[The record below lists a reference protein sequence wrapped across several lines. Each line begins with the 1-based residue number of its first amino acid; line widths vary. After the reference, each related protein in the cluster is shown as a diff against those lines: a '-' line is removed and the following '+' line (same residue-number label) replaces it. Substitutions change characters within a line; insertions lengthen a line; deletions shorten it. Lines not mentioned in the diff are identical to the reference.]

1 MKAERRHHMQETNQK
16 PSARRLIAVS
26 NRTSAG
32 TSRAGGLA
40 VALWEAL
47 ESSQGLWVG
56 WNGRITDYP
65 NERFTPLEED
75 GVSFA
80 LCSYS
85 KSEYDDFYLGY
96 SNRVLWPV
104 LHGRLDLAQFDPD
117 QFETYAKINYR
128 FADGILTQAQPG
140 DLLWVHDYHFLLLG
154 EALKAAGW
162 TGPCGFFLHVPFPSP
177 DAFRAIPDHI
187 KLAKGLCAYDII
199 GLQSQRDVANLIM
212 YLEQELDGEQ
222 IDAQTI
228 RIGHRAITI
237 LHCPIGI
244 DASGFGQ
251 ISQSDT
257 AQEAANKISVFL
269 RNRDLVIGVDRMDYS
284 KGLPQRFE
292 GMARFY
298 DQNPDLHGRVSYTQI
313 APPSRSVVD
322 EYVQLRERLDALSGR
337 INGDYGDLDW
347 IPIRYLARGY
357 DREEIAGLYRVAR
370 VGLVTP
376 LQDGMNLV
384 AKEFIAAQNPED
396 PGVLVLSQFAGAAE
410 QMTDALI
417 INPHDADAVSSA
429 VKQALKMPLD
439 ERKRRWQKLYQGI
452 CKQDIT
458 WWRERFLTA
467 FEAIAAA
474 RYTSE

>member
-1 MKAERRHHMQETNQK
+1 MQRTKQERDI
-16 PSARRLIAVS
+16 SRLIVVS

-47 ESSQGLWVG
+47 ESSNGLWVG
-56 WNGRITDYP
+56 WSGKVTDYP
-65 NERFTPLEED
+65 NEKFTPLEED

-104 LHGRLDLAQFDPD
+104 LHGRLDMAQFDPD
-117 QFETYAKINYR
+117 QFATYKKINKR
-128 FADGILTQAQPG
+128 FASGILGQAEPG
-140 DLLWVHDYHFLLLG
+140 DRIWVHDYHFLMLG
-154 EALKAAGW
+154 AALKAAGW
-162 TGPCGFFLHVPFPSP
+162 DEPCGFFLHVPFPSP
-177 DAFRAIPDHI
+177 DAFRAIPDHQE
-187 KLAKGLCAYDII
+187 LAEGLCAYDII

-212 YLEQELDGEQ
+212 YLEQELDAEQ
-222 IDAQTI
+222 IDAQTV
-228 RIGHRAITI
+228 RVGHRAITI

-244 DASGFGQ
+244 DAEGFGQ
-251 ISQSDT
+251 IAFSDR
-257 AQEAANKISVFL
+257 AKEAADKISVFL

-322 EYVQLRERLDALSGR
+322 EYVQLREQLDALSGR

-347 IPIRYLARGY
+347 IPIRYLAKGY
-357 DREEIAGLYRVAR
+357 DREEIAGLYRLAR

-384 AKEFIAAQNPED
+384 AKEFVAAQDPED

-417 INPHDADAVSSA
+417 INPHDADALASA
-429 VKQALKMPLD
+429 VYQALDMPLE
-439 ERKRRWQKLYQGI
+439 ERKARWQKLYQGI
-452 CKQDIT
+452 CKQDIA

-467 FEAIAAA
+467 LDLIKTG
-474 RYTSE
+474 R